1 MPGEGGD
8 NIVKRTAVGATW
20 LILLR
25 MLTRGLGLISTLV
38 LARALVPADF
48 GLVAMATTFAAA
60 VDALSELGLLEAL
73 VRRPHNDR
81 TMLDTAFT
89 LQAIRGL
96 LSGAVVATASLWAGA
111 WFHEPRLGPILLI
124 LAGLSVLTGFENI
137 GIVEFRRSMRFS
149 MEFLLT
155 MLPRLTAFIVTV
167 SWALTWRTYW
177 ALVAGIAAAKILR
190 LLMTYLVHPHRPRPA
205 LAGWRELAG
214 FSFWSWV
221 GSLVNMVW
229 FRCEPFILGP
239 VLGSAALGLYLLS
252 NEVAVL
258 PVSELVAP
266 IAAALF
272 SAFSLAQ
279 NRGTDTVATAAPIIA
294 SLMLVVTPLAIG
306 LSGTAGYV
314 VAGLLGERWAGAAPL
329 IAICAWNCLFS
340 PISAVVWNLMSAK
353 GHLRQNVACVALAA
367 IIKIIAVY
375 LAAQTGS
382 LTVVATAGVVVVGLE
397 SAIYLVQLRV
407 AGGRNLRAAGA
418 GVVRTATA
426 GVLTAAALW
435 ASGFGW
441 VAVAMHPLSA
451 LALGIAV
458 AAASILFYILCLAAL
473 FLLTGRPDGP
483 ERHVASLLAGFLPA
497 RFRPSS
503 PALDTRPGRV

>member
-1 MPGEGGD
+1 MPGESD
-8 NIVKRTAVGATW
+8 IVKRTAVGATW

-25 MLTRGLGLISTLV
+25 ILTRGLGLISTLV
-38 LARALVPADF
+38 LAHSLAPADF

-96 LSGAVVATASLWAGA
+96 LSGAVVGSAALWAGG
-111 WFHEPRLGPILLI
+111 WFNEPRLGPVLLV
-124 LAGLSVLTGFENI
+124 LAGLSVLGGFENI
-137 GIVEFRRSMRFS
+137 GIVEFRRSLRFS

-155 MLPRLTAFIVTV
+155 MLPRLVAFVVTV
-167 SWALTWRTYW
+167 GWALTWRSYW
-177 ALVAGIAAAKILR
+177 ALVAGIAASKLLR
-190 LLMTYLVHPHRPRPA
+190 LAMTYIVHPHRPRAA
-205 LAGWRELAG
+205 LAEWRELAG

-239 VLGSAALGLYLLS
+239 VLGAGALGLYLLS

-258 PVSELVAP
+258 PVTELVAP
-266 IAAALF
+266 VSAALF

-279 NRGTDTVATAAPIIA
+279 NRGTDTVASAAPIIA
-294 SLMLVVTPLAIG
+294 SLLLVVAPLTIG

-340 PISAVVWNLMSAK
+340 PISSVVWNMMSAK
-353 GHLRQNVACVALAA
+353 GRLRQNVACVALAA
-367 IIKIIAVY
+367 VIKV
-375 LAAQTGS
+375 AAISVAARTGS
-382 LTVVATAGVVVVGLE
+382 LVVVAATGVVVVGLE
-397 SAIYLVQLRV
+397 SLIYIVQLRV
-407 AGGRNLRAAGA
+407 AGGRLRPAAGGLLRMALA
-418 GVVRTATA
+418 GSVMA
-426 GVLTAAALW
+426 GALW

-441 VAVAMHPLSA
+441 RAVSMPPVQA
-451 LALGIAV
+451 LLVGAGV
-458 AAASILFYILCLAAL
+458 AAAAIGLYCVCLGAL
-473 FLLTGRPDGP
+473 FVLAGRPAGP
-483 ERHVASLLAGFLPA
+483 ERHVAGLLAGVLP
-497 RFRPSS
+497 PSIRRRAAALAGPP
-503 PALDTRPGRV
+503 PA